1 VHVVNGFPL
10 PAAFFTDLARR
21 YRRILT
27 IEDGLIGN
35 PASGA
40 RGFAG
45 FAAAHLGGTDVRLEH
60 FGICD
65 PQVAP
70 SEHFVQVWEHF
81 GLTEDALVS
90 ALLAD

>member
-35 PASGA
+35 PASGV

-45 FAAAHLGGTDVRLEH
+45 LAATHLGGSGVRLDH

-81 GLTEDALVS
+81 GLTEEALVS
-90 ALLAD
+90 ALL